1 MGKSDLRVIIGA
13 DASNFNKNIKAA
25 QGQLI
30 KFENVA
36 KSVGSSIKTA
46 LVGAFAIDSAQRFFS
61 TMIEAGRGFEDQM
74 ARVKAVSNASA
85 KNFEMMR
92 KEAARLGE
100 TTKYSARQAAAALE
114 NLVRNGLS
122 ATKATKALSSV
133 LELAGAN
140 AIELAEAADIV
151 TNTMNMFE
159 ISIEDLN
166 RVNDVL
172 SSTTA
177 KSATN
182 LTDLYEALKYSAP
195 TANLFGIQIEEV
207 NAALGVLANQGI
219 KGSQAGTTLRNVLNS
234 LVKPSRQAA
243 DILANLGID
252 EVSIKLDGLLGTLEK
267 LKGLNIEDFVRV
279 FGKEFG
285 GITKALVDRGDLTA
299 GLKSELDNSMGEA
312 ARMFNQGA
320 GSFNVAI
327 DNFKSAF
334 EGAMIK
340 MFDNLKPILT
350 KTINWFTDL
359 VKILSD
365 GKSVAAGLGAGLV
378 TAVGGFLQS
387 TYKNSRLDRLQQV
400 QDYRKELHKV
410 IEENNKIKAYNADIE
425 KQRDLLEEAQTIL
438 EEGFFK
444 DVESTE
450 YTKLN
455 GITIDAIRDLQEILG
470 DTNFSNF
477 KDLKDYINSID
488 TKELNRA
495 QKILA
500 SIKEKMHFDFPTNV
514 HDIWFLQDSINAEIL
529 RTENS
534 IQKLNKAAKAIRG
547 ENGEFYITDPK
558 EKERLEQIDQ
568 ALVVHNRNLEWYK
581 QKLKEVKSIDVKQ
594 LEKFSG
600 ALHRVDQK
608 FSTLRR
614 ELEKPLPNLQKQP
627 TLAAYA
633 WNNLAKGANKA
644 WTAVKSFF
652 GGGWMMAITAVTAAV
667 TYGYGQWRK
676 LGEAV
681 REANEAVE
689 KAKADNDKLGYSFRT
704 LVTELAAAEKGSIA
718 WQSRLTLLQR
728 EYPELVDELRLSEVY
743 LNSTSDAFRNLASS
757 MDEVINRQKQ
767 LNLAEAVGAAR
778 DKINKQYL
786 ESDYGDF
793 GRKSEYTKR
802 FEEVMKRVPQ
812 DMKGAMEVAFFQIG
826 QILTGYVEGD
836 PEVVKA
842 KKIEEIAKILR
853 DDVAKRGLGMD
864 DAQADKYAA
873 RVSGNL
879 YSNYMKRA
887 GDAINNLPKINGDTF
902 KTNLSDDLSK
912 YVYKALER
920 LNNHTANV
928 MKDAELKF
936 SNPEEQA
943 SYIEEETQ
951 RFASQLLD
959 EILSKFKNVEIDG
972 KDFREILKMDANFA
986 EIVNAARRKADDI
999 GTPDP
1004 EAEAVFGEELEEAK
1018 KEYIKELYAIAEEYH
1033 RGYIDEEE
1041 FQKKKLDALNSLINV
1056 YRQHGDILGKEYALY
1071 QANLF
1076 ELNKVINDRTAAEKR
1091 AAEKAEKQYQIDIDR
1106 RDAGRDFKAIMNS
1119 PFEMGT
1125 LFDSTQLLEA
1135 RLGHLKGQLE
1145 DLKSL
1150 RTSIADM
1157 DGLADMTT
1165 ELDSAIAKLTTH
1177 VGELAEKFR
1186 QVQIDDF
1193 KKQVKDMRKD
1203 LDIASYDTFVGF
1215 NQGIVSI
1222 VDACRTLDK
1231 LGDSDMEG
1239 WERFVTGF
1247 QAVIS
1252 ITDTLVS
1259 TAESIRSFG
1268 KMLEEFGKAKEV
1280 LSGAES
1286 GSNLKNIAAIE
1297 AEAGAVVAAE
1307 ATKIG
1312 AIEGK
1317 AAANIT
1323 AKLAEIKAAE
1333 ALMAAESA
1341 AAYAGIPFAGV
1352 GLAAAQ
1358 IAELKALIAASAAFA
1373 NGGIVGGT
1381 STVGDRVLARVNSGE
1396 MILNKRQQ
1404 GNLFSLLNSGS
1415 TGGGTSK
1422 VEFKLKGSE
1431 LVGVLNNYN
1440 GKMNKLR

>member
-1 MGKSDLRVIIGA
+1 MGKSDLRILIGA

-25 QGQLI
+25 QTQLVNFGNI
-30 KFENVA
+30 A

-61 TMIEAGRGFEDQM
+61 TIIEAGRGFEDQM
-74 ARVKAVSNASA
+74 ARVKAISNAST

-100 TTKYSARQAAAALE
+100 TTKYSAREAAAALE

-133 LELAGAN
+133 LQLAGAN

-159 ISIEDLN
+159 ISIDDLT

-252 EVSIKLDGLLGTLEK
+252 EVSIKIDGLLGTLEK

-285 GITKALVDRGDLTA
+285 GITKALVDRGDLTNS
-299 GLKSELDNSMGEA
+299 LKKDLDNSSGEA
-312 ARMFNQGA
+312 ARMFAEGA
-320 GSFNVAI
+320 GGFNKAV

-340 MFDNLKPILT
+340 VYDSIQPALT
-350 KTINWFTDL
+350 GAINAGTEFIS
-359 VKILSD
+359 VISD
-365 GKSVAAGLGAGLV
+365 IPTVLTAAGSALLGFGSKSIAQFISEVQKGRADLERTREGYREAIEGFGQLDLGIRLDDLFVPAKNLSQQASELKNLQRQAREAGLSFD
-378 TAVGGFLQS
+378 FL
-387 TYKNSRLDRLQQV
+387 NDA
-400 QDYRKELHKV
+400 
-410 IEENNKIKAYNADIE
+410 IKAADNSSLQGIYNQLEKLQDLADGVEVPFRAFSSLMYDSSEDLAHTI
-425 KQRDLLEEAQTIL
+425 KQIDRELKDLQDTSDNPNTKKYFKDLRQELKGFKKEMLDTGAVTKYRAALADL
-438 EEGFFK
+438 EEG
-444 DVESTE
+444 
-450 YTKLN
+450 L
-455 GITIDAIRDLQEILG
+455 
-470 DTNFSNF
+470 SN
-477 KDLKDYINSID
+477 LPQRTS
-488 TKELNRA
+488 LAR
-495 QKILA
+495 A
-500 SIKEKMHFDFPTNV
+500 SIN
-514 HDIWFLQDSINAEIL
+514 
-529 RTENS
+529 
-534 IQKLNKAAKAIRG
+534 
-547 ENGEFYITDPK
+547 
-558 EKERLEQIDQ
+558 RLS
-568 ALVVHNRNLEWYK
+568 
-581 QKLKEVKSIDVKQ
+581 EV
-594 LEKFSG
+594 F
-600 ALHRVDQK
+600 R
-608 FSTLRR
+608 
-614 ELEKPLPNLQKQP
+614 
-627 TLAAYA
+627 
-633 WNNLAKGANKA
+633 KGASSIVA
-644 WTAVKSFF
+644 FF
-652 GGGWMMAITAVTAAV
+652 GGWATIGITAAITGITALVGA
-667 TYGYGQWRK
+667 WRQA
-676 LGEAV
+676 GAAV
-681 REANEAVE
+681 REANESMQEAH
-689 KAKADNDKLGYSFRT
+689 KQTDKLQTSFKNT
-704 LVTELAAAEKGSIA
+704 VNELANLKKGSIA
-718 WQSRLTLLQR
+718 WETRLKWLKQN
-728 EYPELVDELRLSEVY
+728 YPELTEELRLNEVY
-743 LNSTSDAFRNLASS
+743 VNSSSEAYKNLASA
-757 MDEVINRQKQ
+757 MDRVIARQSKID
-767 LNLAEAVGAAR
+767 LAEAATAAR
-778 DKINKQYL
+778 DRLNQAYANNDVTWLTDTNLKNIQDGL
-786 ESDYGDF
+786 EIAY
-793 GRKSEYTKR
+793 KSEADKIPINAYIQELMSILASTVDD
-802 FEEVMKRVPQ
+802 EVKKSQ
-812 DMKGAMEVAFFQIG
+812 LKEVFNRMAKEF
-826 QILTGYVEGD
+826 
-836 PEVVKA
+836 PKA
-842 KKIEEIAKILR
+842 KFSDQAHIGLLNDYNKEVGDEIK
-853 DDVAKRGLGMD
+853 GLNKYLNGKTH
-864 DAQADKYAA
+864 QAPSTDE
-873 RVSGNL
+873 VS
-879 YSNYMKRA
+879 R
-887 GDAINNLPKINGDTF
+887 
-902 KTNLSDDLSK
+902 
-912 YVYKALER
+912 YVYDALAR
-920 LNNHTANV
+920 LNEGIINAQ
-928 MKDAELKF
+928 KDAELKF

-943 SYIEEETQ
+943 SYVEEETR

-959 EILSKFKNVEIDG
+959 EILNKFKGLKFEG
-972 KDFREILKMDANFA
+972 KDVRDILKIDANFN
-986 EIVNAARRKADDI
+986 EIANAARRKADI
-999 GTPDP
+999 GTSDPD
-1004 EAEAVFGEELEEAK
+1004 AGAVFGEELEEAK
-1018 KEYIKELYAIAEEYH
+1018 KQYIKELYAIVEEYH

-1056 YRQHGDILGKEYALY
+1056 YRQHGDILSKEYALY

-1076 ELNKVINDRTAAEKR
+1076 ELNKVIKDRADAEKS
-1091 AAEKAEKQYQIDIDR
+1091 AAEKAEKQYQTDIDR
-1106 RDAGRDFKAIMNS
+1106 RDAGRDFKAIMSS
-1119 PFEMGT
+1119 PFEMDT

-1186 QVQIDDF
+1186 QVQLDEF
-1193 KKQVKDMRKD
+1193 KKQVKDMRND
-1203 LDIASYDTFVGF
+1203 LEIASYDTFVGF
-1215 NQGIVSI
+1215 SQGIVSI
-1222 VDACRTLDK
+1222 VDACKTLDK
-1231 LGDSDMEG
+1231 LGDSDMNG

-1252 ITDTLVS
+1252 ITDTLVN

-1268 KMLEEFGKAKEV
+1268 KIIEDFGKAKEV

-1286 GSNLKNIAAIE
+1286 GANLMDVAAIE

-1312 AIEGK
+1312 AIEAK
-1317 AAANIT
+1317 AAANIAT
-1323 AKLAEIKAAE
+1323 KMAEIKAAE

-1341 AAYAGIPFAGV
+1341 AAYAGIPFTGV

-1358 IAELKALIAASAAFA
+1358 IAEMKALIAASAAFA

-1415 TGGGTSK
+1415 TGSDTSK
-1422 VEFKLKGSE
+1422 VEFKVKGSE

-1440 GKMNKLR
+1440 NRKNKLR

>member
-1 MGKSDLRVIIGA
+1 MGKSDLRVFIGA

-61 TMIEAGRGFEDQM
+61 TMIDAGRGFEDQM
-74 ARVKAVSNASA
+74 ARVKAISNASS

-100 TTKYSARQAAAALE
+100 TTKYSASQAAAALE

-133 LELAGAN
+133 LQLAGAN

-159 ISIEDLN
+159 ISVDDLN

-172 SSTTA
+172 STTTA

-207 NAALGVLANQGI
+207 NAALGILANQGI

-234 LVKPSRQAA
+234 LVKPSKQAA

-267 LKGLNIEDFVRV
+267 LKGLNIEDFVQI

-299 GLKSELDNSMGEA
+299 ALKIELDGSQGEA
-312 ARMFNQGA
+312 SRMFEEGA
-320 GSFNVAI
+320 GNFNKAV

-334 EGAMIK
+334 EGVMIK
-340 MFDNLKPILT
+340 VFDSIQPALT
-350 KTINWFTDL
+350 GAINAGTEFISVISDL
-359 VKILSD
+359 PTVLT
-365 GKSVAAGLGAGLV
+365 AAGSALLGFGSKSIAQFISDVQKGRADLER
-378 TAVGGFLQS
+378 TREGYREAIEGFGQLDLGI
-387 TYKNSRLDRLQQV
+387 RLDDLFVPAKNLSQQASELKRLQQRAREAGLSFDFLNDAIKAADNSSLQGIYNQLEKL
-400 QDYRKELHKV
+400 QDLADGVEVPFRAFESLMWDSSVDLQTTIKQIDKELKNLENTSTNKNTKKYFQDLRKELKGFKV
-410 IEENNKIKAYNADIE
+410 EMMDSGAVTKYRAALHD
-425 KQRDLLEEAQTIL
+425 L
-438 EEGFFK
+438 EEG
-444 DVESTE
+444 
-450 YTKLN
+450 L
-455 GITIDAIRDLQEILG
+455 
-470 DTNFSNF
+470 SN
-477 KDLKDYINSID
+477 LPQRTS
-488 TKELNRA
+488 LAR
-495 QKILA
+495 A
-500 SIKEKMHFDFPTNV
+500 SIN
-514 HDIWFLQDSINAEIL
+514 
-529 RTENS
+529 
-534 IQKLNKAAKAIRG
+534 
-547 ENGEFYITDPK
+547 
-558 EKERLEQIDQ
+558 RLS
-568 ALVVHNRNLEWYK
+568 
-581 QKLKEVKSIDVKQ
+581 EV
-594 LEKFSG
+594 F
-600 ALHRVDQK
+600 R
-608 FSTLRR
+608 
-614 ELEKPLPNLQKQP
+614 
-627 TLAAYA
+627 
-633 WNNLAKGANKA
+633 KGASSIVA
-644 WTAVKSFF
+644 FF
-652 GGGWMMAITAVTAAV
+652 GGWATIGITAAITGITALVGA
-667 TYGYGQWRK
+667 WRQA
-676 LGEAV
+676 GAAV
-681 REANEAVE
+681 REANKAMQEAH
-689 KAKADNDKLGYSFRT
+689 KQTDRLKTSFKNT
-704 LVTELAAAEKGSIA
+704 VNELANLKKGSIA
-718 WQSRLTLLQR
+718 WETRLKWLKQN
-728 EYPELVDELRLSEVY
+728 YPELTEELRLNEVY
-743 LNSTSDAFRNLASS
+743 VNSSSEAYKNLASA
-757 MDEVINRQKQ
+757 MDRVIARQSKID
-767 LNLAEAVGAAR
+767 LAEAATAAR
-778 DKINKQYL
+778 DRLNQAYANNDVTWLFDTNLKNIQDGL
-786 ESDYGDF
+786 ENAY
-793 GRKSEYTKR
+793 KSEADKIAINAYIQELMSILASTV
-802 FEEVMKRVPQ
+802 EDEVKKSQ
-812 DMKGAMEVAFFQIG
+812 LKEVFNRMAKEF
-826 QILTGYVEGD
+826 
-836 PEVVKA
+836 PKA
-842 KKIEEIAKILR
+842 KFSDQAHIGLLNDYNKEVGNEIK
-853 DDVAKRGLGMD
+853 GLNKYLNGKTH
-864 DAQADKYAA
+864 QAPSTDE
-873 RVSGNL
+873 VS
-879 YSNYMKRA
+879 R
-887 GDAINNLPKINGDTF
+887 
-902 KTNLSDDLSK
+902 
-912 YVYKALER
+912 YVYDALAR
-920 LNNHTANV
+920 LNEGIINAQ
-928 MKDAELKF
+928 KDAELKF

-943 SYIEEETQ
+943 SYVEEETR

-959 EILSKFKNVEIDG
+959 EILNKFKGVKFEG
-972 KDFREILKMDANFA
+972 KDVRDILKMDANFN
-986 EIVNAARRKADDI
+986 EIANAARKKPDDT

-1004 EAEAVFGEELEEAK
+1004 DAEAVFGEELEEAK

-1056 YRQHGDILGKEYALY
+1056 YRQHGDILSKEYALY

-1091 AAEKAEKQYQIDIDR
+1091 AAEKAEKQAQLDIDR
-1106 RDAGRDFKAIMNS
+1106 RDTGRDFKSIMSS
-1119 PFEMGT
+1119 PFEMET
-1125 LFDSTQLLEA
+1125 LFDNTQLLEA

-1150 RTSIADM
+1150 KTSIADM

-1215 NQGIVSI
+1215 GQGIVSI

-1231 LGDSDMEG
+1231 LGDSDMDG

-1286 GSNLKNIAAIE
+1286 GANLMDVAAIE

-1317 AAANIT
+1317 AAANIA

-1373 NGGIVGGT
+1373 NGGIVGGN
-1381 STVGDRVLARVNSGE
+1381 SYIGDKVLARVNSGE
-1396 MILNKRQQ
+1396 MILNQKQQ
-1404 GNLFSLLNSGS
+1404 KNLFSMLNNGS
-1415 TGGGTSK
+1415 VNGGGQVK
-1422 VEFKLKGSE
+1422 FKIEGKE
-1431 LVGVLNNYN
+1431 LVGVLKNYN
-1440 GKMNKLR
+1440 NIKGKVQ

>member
-74 ARVKAVSNASA
+74 ARVKAISNAST

-92 KEAARLGE
+92 KEAARLGS

-172 SSTTA
+172 SKTTA
-177 KSATN
+177 SSATN

-234 LVKPSRQAA
+234 LVKPSKQAA

-252 EVSIKLDGLLGTLEK
+252 EVSIKMDGLLGTLEK
-267 LKGLNIEDFVRV
+267 LKGLNIEDFVRI

-299 GLKSELDNSMGEA
+299 ALKIELDGSQGEA
-312 ARMFNQGA
+312 SRMFEEGA
-320 GSFNVAI
+320 GNFNKAV

-334 EGAMIK
+334 EGVMIK
-340 MFDNLKPILT
+340 VFDSIQPALT
-350 KTINWFTDL
+350 GAINAGTEFISVISDL
-359 VKILSD
+359 PTVL
-365 GKSVAAGLGAGLV
+365 
-378 TAVGGFLQS
+378 TAVGSALLGFGSKSIAQFISDVKKGQADLERTREGYREAIEGFGQLDLGI
-387 TYKNSRLDRLQQV
+387 RLDDLFVPAKNLSQQASELKNLQRQAREAGLSF
-400 QDYRKELHKV
+400 DFL
-410 IEENNKIKAYNADIE
+410 NDAIKAADNSSLQGIYNQLEKLQDLADGVEVPFRAFSSLMYDSSEDLAHTI
-425 KQRDLLEEAQTIL
+425 KQIDRELKDLQDTSDNPNTKKYFKDLRQELKGFKKEMLDTGAVTKYRAALADL
-438 EEGFFK
+438 EEG
-444 DVESTE
+444 
-450 YTKLN
+450 L
-455 GITIDAIRDLQEILG
+455 
-470 DTNFSNF
+470 SN
-477 KDLKDYINSID
+477 LPQRTS
-488 TKELNRA
+488 LAR
-495 QKILA
+495 A
-500 SIKEKMHFDFPTNV
+500 SINRLSEVFRRGAS
-514 HDIWFLQDSINAEIL
+514 SIVA
-529 RTENS
+529 
-534 IQKLNKAAKAIRG
+534 
-547 ENGEFYITDPK
+547 
-558 EKERLEQIDQ
+558 
-568 ALVVHNRNLEWYK
+568 
-581 QKLKEVKSIDVKQ
+581 
-594 LEKFSG
+594 
-600 ALHRVDQK
+600 
-608 FSTLRR
+608 
-614 ELEKPLPNLQKQP
+614 
-627 TLAAYA
+627 
-633 WNNLAKGANKA
+633 
-644 WTAVKSFF
+644 FF
-652 GGGWMMAITAVTAAV
+652 GGWATIGITAAIAGITALVGA
-667 TYGYGQWRK
+667 WRQA
-676 LGEAV
+676 GAAV
-681 REANEAVE
+681 REANEAMKE
-689 KAKADNDKLGYSFRT
+689 AHKQTDRLQTSFKNT
-704 LVTELAAAEKGSIA
+704 VNELANLKKGSIA
-718 WQSRLTLLQR
+718 WETRLKWLKQN
-728 EYPELVDELRLSEVY
+728 YPELTEELRLNEVY
-743 LNSTSDAFRNLASS
+743 VNSSSEAYKNLASA
-757 MDEVINRQKQ
+757 MDRVIARQSKID
-767 LNLAEAVGAAR
+767 LAEAATAAR
-778 DKINKQYL
+778 DRLNQAYANNDVTWLFDTNLKNIQDGL
-786 ESDYGDF
+786 ENAY
-793 GRKSEYTKR
+793 KSEADKIAINAYIQELMSILASTV
-802 FEEVMKRVPQ
+802 EDEVKKSQ
-812 DMKGAMEVAFFQIG
+812 LKEVFNRMAKEF
-826 QILTGYVEGD
+826 
-836 PEVVKA
+836 PKA
-842 KKIEEIAKILR
+842 KFSDQAHIGLLNDYNKEVGNEIK
-853 DDVAKRGLGMD
+853 GLNKYLNGKTH
-864 DAQADKYAA
+864 QAPSTDE
-873 RVSGNL
+873 VS
-879 YSNYMKRA
+879 R
-887 GDAINNLPKINGDTF
+887 
-902 KTNLSDDLSK
+902 
-912 YVYKALER
+912 YVYDALAR
-920 LNNHTANV
+920 LNEGIINAQ
-928 MKDAELKF
+928 KDAELKF

-943 SYIEEETQ
+943 SYVEEETR

-959 EILSKFKNVEIDG
+959 EILNKFKGVKFEG
-972 KDFREILKMDANFA
+972 KDVRDILKMDANFN
-986 EIVNAARRKADDI
+986 EIANAARRKTVSGEDGGI
-999 GTPDP
+999 PDP
-1004 EAEAVFGEELEEAK
+1004 DAEAVFGEELEEAK

-1076 ELNKVINDRTAAEKR
+1076 ELNKVIKDRTDAEKR
-1091 AAEKAEKQYQIDIDR
+1091 KAERDEKQYQIDIDR
-1106 RDAGRDFKAIMNS
+1106 RDTGRDFKAIMNS
-1119 PFEMGT
+1119 PFEMDT
-1125 LFDSTQLLEA
+1125 FFDSTQLLEA

-1231 LGDSDMEG
+1231 LGEGDMDG

-1286 GSNLKNIAAIE
+1286 GANLMDVAAIE

-1312 AIEGK
+1312 AIESK
-1317 AAANIT
+1317 AAANIA